1 MSNVC
6 VPEQLTRKSRRNQTL
21 RAATLV
27 TCHAFE
33 SLAVPTYLQS
43 GYTTAAIALKIDQ
56 PVLMSGESRG
66 DWDSRAFKLMASR
79 ETSMRHSL
87 AGALGTVNTCQG
99 RSISLFS

>member
-1 MSNVC
+1 M
-6 VPEQLTRKSRRNQTL
+6 
-21 RAATLV
+21 
-27 TCHAFE
+27 
-33 SLAVPTYLQS
+33 PTYLQS

-56 PVLMSGESRG
+56 PVLMSRESRG